1 MKVWTM
7 NILHR
12 YLLLFFL
19 LIPGA
24 MFRAGALPGDLTR
37 ASAFVNQHIA
47 ATQQAPQTG
56 AEDSPVPTERQPQAS
71 TEHPAT
77 TAQSQPQAGA
87 EHPAA
92 QEHDKTAHAEP
103 FDAGKF
109 VIDHVADAYEWHI
122 ATIGATHISVP
133 LPILLYSREKGFQAF
148 FSSRFHHG
156 EASWKGFA
164 IAPEGKYEG
173 KIVEINE
180 QGEITGKPFDF
191 SITKTVAGTLIA
203 ALLLVVLMLSMARAT
218 QKNKGKAPT
227 GFQNLVEPVILFVR
241 DEIARPA
248 IGNHYEKYMPL
259 LLTMFF
265 FILVDNLT
273 GLIPV
278 FPFGANITGNIS
290 VTLVLAV
297 VTFLVTTFSGNKHY
311 WKEIFNPDV
320 PWWMKY
326 PLPVMPFVEF
336 FGMFTKPFVLMVRL
350 FANMMAGHLIVT
362 VFVSLIFIFS
372 QLFGPAGGWLISPV
386 SVVFSIFI
394 LLLDI
399 LVSFIQAFVF
409 TLLSALY
416 FGMATAKHHS

>member
-24 MFRAGALPGDLTR
+24 MIRAGALPGDLTR
-37 ASAFVNQHIA
+37 ASAFANHHIA

-56 AEDSPVPTERQPQAS
+56 AEDSPVPTERQPQAGA
-71 TEHPAT
+71 EHPAT
-77 TAQSQPQAGA
+77 SAQSQPQTGA

-92 QEHDKTAHAEP
+92 QERDKTAHAEGP

-156 EASWKGFA
+156 QASWKGFA

-227 GFQNLVEPVILFVR
+227 GFQNLVEPVIFFVR

-416 FGMATAKHHS
+416 FGMATAKHH